1 MLLTSNSGVV
11 AVVYCSSSNLN
22 NELLDNEYAKL
33 ETEQCATSEFAN
45 EPWVRDNG
53 C

>member
-1 MLLTSNSGVV
+1 MLPTSNSGVIG
-11 AVVYCSSSNLN
+11 VVYCSSSNLN
-22 NELLDNEYAKL
+22 SELLDNGYAEL

-45 EPWVRDNG
+45 EPWVKDHG